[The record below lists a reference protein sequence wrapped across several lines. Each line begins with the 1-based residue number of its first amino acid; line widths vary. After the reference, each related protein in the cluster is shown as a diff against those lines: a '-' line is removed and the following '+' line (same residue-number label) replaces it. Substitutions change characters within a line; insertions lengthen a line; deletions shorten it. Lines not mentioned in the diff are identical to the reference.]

1 MCLVCYIY
9 VLKKFVL
16 RYMFVNC
23 FWAEK
28 QKQTKKHD
36 EAMSKVAASK
46 IRDFK
51 EQELMRKHVFFFLC
65 LLLLLKGAHMYH
77 FQYNRVAP

>member
-1 MCLVCYIY
+1 
-9 VLKKFVL
+9 
-16 RYMFVNC
+16 MFVNC

-51 EQELMRKHVFFFLC
+51 EQELMRKHVFFSSVFC
-65 LLLLLKGAHMYH
+65 YSLKVHTCIISSTT
-77 FQYNRVAP
+77 V